1 MRAKVP
7 ERIKVVVR
15 ASDAHRDVLTVQDA
29 MRQVLDIFDLLA
41 GDGDGVEWKLARA
54 TTNSPFYLEGEAVSL
69 EPAVDVTVIART
81 QKLTLARNL
90 QALASGEEPRDPA
103 FQLATAKRLLARNLN
118 GIGATSIDFEIGEP
132 IVFTPPVARAALDA
146 LNTRAGQ
153 GLFAFTRP
161 REEVGSVEGTFS
173 VLGTYWGQPAIRIL
187 ESNSRTY
194 VWCRLNAELQPQFQD
209 KATYSDIWHHR
220 RVIVRGRI
228 KYASDGGID
237 YVLASDIQ
245 RINASEIPAFALEDR
260 AFTSGL
266 TVTEYLDK
274 FRDGTLG

>member
-1 MRAKVP
+1 MP
-7 ERIKVVVR
+7 ERIKVVIR

-90 QALASGEEPRDPA
+90 QALASGEEPRDPD
-103 FQLATAKRLLARNLN
+103 FHLATARRLLARNLN

-153 GLFAFTRP
+153 GLFAITRP
-161 REEVGSVEGTFS
+161 REEVGSIEGTLSF
-173 VLGTYWGQPAIRIL
+173 LGTHWNQPAVRVL
-187 ESNSRTY
+187 ESKSRTY
-194 VWCRLNAELQPQFQD
+194 IWCRLNAELQRQFHD
-209 KATYSDIWHHR
+209 KTTYTDIWQHR
-220 RVIVRGRI
+220 RVIVRGRL
-228 KYASDGGID
+228 KYAPDGGID
-237 YVLASDIQ
+237 YVLATDIQ
-245 RINASEIPAFALEDR
+245 RLDAEEVPTSALADR
-260 AFTSGL
+260 TFTNGL
-266 TVTEYLDK
+266 SVVEYLDK